1 MVQRTHHKRT
11 NDEWV
16 VALRGDLGYRAQ
28 EEAYSDL
35 GDYLYVVAHNYLRS
49 HKADIPGLRCKSNDQ
64 LADLAK
70 DFTQDTLAKTALQQL
85 YNEYR
90 GNGRF
95 LSYMA
100 AVALNEVRQELRRK
114 RWRICEELLPP
125 PEPEY
130 EPQSGDRLPPFE
142 PEAFP
147 DSTPETW
154 QLQREVWE
162 TIQRCVEQLPE
173 RWRRAFVWN
182 VFEDLSTT
190 EVKDRLNAPSEQA
203 VYNLVNRARRR
214 LKACLIEASW
224 DLDDVWK
231 LFS

>member
-1 MVQRTHHKRT
+1 MAQRRHHKRT

-16 VALRGDLGYRAQ
+16 AALRGDLGYRAQ
-28 EEAYSDL
+28 EEAYGDL
-35 GDYLYVVAHNYLRS
+35 ADYLYVVAHNYLRS
-49 HKADIPGLRCKSNDQ
+49 HKADIPRLRCKSNDQ
-64 LADLAK
+64 LAALAE
-70 DFTQDTLAKTALQQL
+70 DFTQNTLMRLALEQL
-85 YNEYR
+85 YNRYR
-90 GNGRF
+90 GEGRF

-100 AVALNEVRQELRRK
+100 AVVLNEVRQELRGK
-114 RWRICEELLPP
+114 KWQIYEEVLLPP
-125 PEPEY
+125 ELKYEPE
-130 EPQSGDRLPPFE
+130 SGDRLPPFE

-162 TIQRCVEQLPE
+162 TIQQCVEQLPE

-182 VFEDLSTT
+182 VFEGLSATK
-190 EVKDRLNAPSEQA
+190 VKDRLNAPSEQA
-203 VYNLVNRARRR
+203 VYNLINRARRR